1 MLPKQ
6 YAVAFVF
13 AFSVITALYADS
25 ADRFKD
31 DPVKASIVKIF
42 TVFEAYSYL
51 EPWNESVKRATGSG
65 CIIEGN
71 RILTNAHVI
80 ANQTYLEVQK
90 YGERKHYRAKVLYV
104 SHQADL
110 ALLSVEEPSFFDGMR
125 PLPLGE
131 LPYMQQRIAVYGFPT
146 GGNTLSVTTGIV
158 SRIEHRR
165 YTHSGESFLAV
176 QVDAAINPGNSGGPA
191 LSEGR
196 IVGVVMQ
203 SRSKSQNIGYLV
215 PVPLIRH
222 FLDDVRDGRLDGFAE
237 IGMMTENLESPA
249 LKAYYGLAPSQTGQ
263 LVLYVTFN
271 SEAAGRIEPGDILT
285 SIDGH
290 RIEDDGTV
298 QFRPGEFTPF
308 KYYLDLHQMG
318 EKVRLGVMRKGEPF
332 DVELTLRHRVDDFL
346 LVDTYRY
353 DRRPTFFIYG
363 GYVFSPLGANLLR
376 ASKYKSD
383 LRYFTSKWQTKARQ
397 EIVVLLKVLASDVS
411 KGNYGFTLW
420 PVDKINGERYRD
432 FRDFY
437 NRMVSFKGKFILLE
451 NSDGIQIAI
460 DTEQAAALEAA
471 LLHRYNIRDAQS
483 GDLKNQ

>member
-1 MLPKQ
+1 MLLKK
-6 YAVAFVF
+6 YTLALLSLSLVF
-13 AFSVITALYADS
+13 AALH
-25 ADRFKD
+25 ADRLSVFKD

-90 YGERKHYRAKVLYV
+90 YGERKHYKAKVLYV

-110 ALLSVEEPSFFDGMR
+110 ALLGVEEPSFFEGMR
-125 PLPLGE
+125 PLPLGR

-222 FLDDVRDGRLDGFAE
+222 FLDDVQDGRLDGFAE

-271 SEAAGRIEPGDILT
+271 SEAAGRIGPGDILT

-298 QFRPGEFTPF
+298 EFRSGEFTPF

-318 EKVRLGVMRKGEPF
+318 EKVRLGVMRNGEPF
-332 DVELTLRHRVDDFL
+332 EVELTLRHRVDDFL

-383 LRYFTSKWQTKARQ
+383 LRYFTSKWPTEARQ

-420 PVDKINGERYRD
+420 PVDRINGEIYRD

-437 NRMVSFKGKFILLE
+437 TKMVSFRGKYILLQ

-460 DTEQAAALEAA
+460 DTQQAKALEKS
-471 LLHRYNIRDAQS
+471 LLRRYNIRDAES
-483 GDLKNQ
+483 ADLNQ

>member
-1 MLPKQ
+1 MTVLH
-6 YAVAFVF
+6 AG
-13 AFSVITALYADS
+13 SL
-25 ADRFKD
+25 KD
-31 DPVKASIVKIF
+31 DPVKTSIVKIF
-42 TVFEAYSYL
+42 TVYESFSYL
-51 EPWNESVKRATGSG
+51 EPWNESVSRATGSG
-65 CIIEGN
+65 CIISGN

-90 YGERKHYRAKVLYV
+90 YGERKHYKAKVLYV

-110 ALLSVEEPSFFDGMR
+110 ALIGVDDPSFFDGMQ
-125 PLPLGE
+125 PLQLDG
-131 LPYMQQRIAVYGFPT
+131 LPYMQQRVAVYGFPA

-165 YTHSGESFLAV
+165 YTHSGESFLAI

-191 LSEGR
+191 LSDGK

-222 FLDDVRDGRLDGFAE
+222 FLEDVQDGHNDGFAE

-249 LKAYYGLAPSQTGQ
+249 LKGYYGLKQSQTGQ
-263 LVLYVTFN
+263 VVLYVTFN
-271 SEAAGRIEPGDILT
+271 SQAAGRIKPGDILI

-290 RIEDDGTV
+290 SIQDDGTV
-298 QFRPGEFTPF
+298 EFREGEFTPF
-308 KYYLDLHQMG
+308 KYYVDLHQMG
-318 EKVRLGVMRKGEPF
+318 EKIHLGLIRKGKPF
-332 DVELTLRHRVDDFL
+332 EVVLTLRHRVDDFL

-353 DRRPTFFIYG
+353 DQRPTFFIYG

-383 LRYFTSKWQTKARQ
+383 LRYFTTKWPTKARR
-397 EIVVLLKVLASDVS
+397 EIVVLLKVLASDAS
-411 KGNYGFTLW
+411 KGNYGFALW
-420 PVDKINGERYRD
+420 PVDKINGEVYSD

-437 NRMVSFKGKFILLE
+437 RRMTTYKGKYILLQ
-451 NSDGIQIAI
+451 NSDGIKIAI
-460 DTEQAAALEAA
+460 DTQQAKALEKS
-471 LLHRYNIRDAQS
+471 LLQRYNIQDAES
-483 GDLKNQ
+483 GDLH